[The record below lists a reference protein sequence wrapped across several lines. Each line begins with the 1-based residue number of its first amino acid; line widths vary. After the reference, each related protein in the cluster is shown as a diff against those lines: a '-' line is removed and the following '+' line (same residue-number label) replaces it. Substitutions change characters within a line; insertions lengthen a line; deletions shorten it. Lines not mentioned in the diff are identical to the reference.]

1 MPQAHP
7 TPDQIGPAP
16 DAPVRGMTDY
26 KPSVEQNVVRL
37 SGNTTL
43 KIDKLMVSDT
53 GVDTVSDTELDLQKG
68 RIFASVKKLNGASQY
83 LVKIPN
89 GIAGVRGTK
98 FGLGADGMC
107 AVIKNSVLLSTWWVR
122 MEVRSPFWWAK
133 VIQFNPG
140 TGQDHTAAA
149 RTRQPVATNQ
159 VLRSSQF
166 ISKPFH
172 LPLIG
177 LNALYRQLRVV
188 LVIIA
193 VVAILAVVAKNNFT
207 ISGTI

>member
-7 TPDQIGPAP
+7 TPDRIGPAP

-43 KIDKLMVSDT
+43 KIDKLTVSDT

-98 FGLGADGMC
+98 FGLGADGTC
-107 AVIKNSVLLSTWWVR
+107 AVIKNSVLLSLVGPNGT
-122 MEVRSPFWWAK
+122 PFT
-133 VIQFNPG
+133 VLVGEGNEFNPA
-140 TGQDHTAAA
+140 TGQVTPLPPGLASVLQQINIAITSLYHPVFSFAFD
-149 RTRQPVATNQ
+149 RTQC
-159 VLRSSQF
+159 F
-166 ISKPFH
+166 ISPTTGRFGH
-172 LPLIG
+172 
-177 LNALYRQLRVV
+177 NV
-188 LVIIA
+188 
-193 VVAILAVVAKNNFT
+193 
-207 ISGTI
+207 SGGNPGGGGEEE